1 VQHYNHQRPNQ
12 ARSCGNQ
19 PPRVAFPDLPSLPKV
34 PDLLDPAAWLRQVDG
49 AHLVRKVQPNGSIV
63 LDRVR

>member
-1 VQHYNHQRPNQ
+1 
-12 ARSCGNQ
+12 
-19 PPRVAFPDLPSLPKV
+19 VAFPDLPSLPKV